1 MKEWLNKYFNEGF
14 FGWENFKWLCR
25 ELLKVGS
32 SQQGYF
38 SKKRMESGVAFLILQ
53 YGMWDI
59 LQHLIEKETTSMS
72 DFAIWAGI
80 EAFICGYAL
89 NKIEAAK
96 ESKPDNVE

>member
-1 MKEWLNKYFNEGF
+1 MKEWLNKYFNKGF

-96 ESKPDNVE
+96 GNKPDDVE